1 MDMDRDRILSFVI
14 GLLSGSIVGA
24 AVVVLMT
31 PQSGADLRKTIADKT
46 IEIRDAGRQAVQER
60 RQALTEEYKARI
72 QIPLHPP
79 EKEPAPST

>member
-1 MDMDRDRILSFVI
+1 MDQDRILSFVI

-24 AVVVLMT
+24 AVVILMT
-31 PQSGADLRKTIADKT
+31 PQAGADLRKGIADKA

-60 RQALTEEYKARI
+60 RQTLTEEYKARI

-79 EKEPAPST
+79 EKEPTQST